1 MSNQISSNQ
10 ILTEISVDLDNRD
23 KNTALIR
30 LILVFP
36 MVVFIESFSL
46 FANGAMGVVGGVLL
60 LPTVLALLVRNK
72 YPSYVLA
79 FNKAFLELSN
89 RVAIYALLLT
99 DAYPSIE
106 SNQKVRLIYP
116 DIDGGNK
123 LNRFLPLIKWLLAI
137 PLYIVGI
144 IYSIYALVL
153 TFLSWITILRS
164 GSYPEQRAEEVVK
177 VIAFWNRVYGY
188 AILLVSDEYPSFS
201 LK

>member
-1 MSNQISSNQ
+1 MSNQLSSNQ

-46 FANGAMGVVGGVLL
+46 FANGATGVIGGVLL

-123 LNRFLPLIKWLLAI
+123 LNRFLPLIKWLLAV

-144 IYSIYALVL
+144 IYSIYALIL
-153 TFLSWITILRS
+153 TFLAWINILRS